1 MIPPSFLS
9 SHLYV
14 AQFSLC
20 IDTDDFP
27 PAMPQLN
34 ACDARAGSRWESA
47 RDVLQRIDQ
56 FAGRCNDQRAE
67 ILNMQI

>member
-1 MIPPSFLS
+1 MIPLSFLS

-14 AQFSLC
+14 TQFFLST
-20 IDTDDFP
+20 DSDDFP
-27 PAMPQLN
+27 PALPQLN
-34 ACDARAGSRWESA
+34 ACDARADSRWESA

-56 FAGRCNDQRAE
+56 FAGRCGDQRAD